1 MSSPSPTAVPPPLNA
16 RARRILYAVVTEYV
30 ATGEPV
36 GSRKLARR
44 YGLSLSPA
52 TIRNVLADLEEA
64 GLLLQPH
71 TSAGRVP
78 TAAGYRLFIDALVQM
93 RELGAAEQRRV
104 RERLA
109 QMDPVRDDVVAEVG
123 RLLASFTGAAAVVAA
138 PPPERSV
145 LAGLHFL
152 PLDAGRVLAVLVTR
166 GGAIENRVV
175 LLDQAPER
183 DQLQRL
189 NNFLAELAPGR
200 TLAELREALA
210 ERLAGSRAR
219 AERLRAVAAALVEA
233 AAEGASRPR
242 MAIEGQEL
250 LFERPEFSDV
260 EKLRSYLRTLEEH
273 ERLLDLLERTLQSSG
288 VQVLIG
294 EEAQLGELDDVS
306 IVGAPFG
313 APHGGSGMLGVI
325 GPSRMDYARVVP
337 LVDFAARCMSE
348 LLAGGSLGGSEP
360 PEGS

>member
-1 MSSPSPTAVPPPLNA
+1 MSSPAQPPAFPSLNA

-44 YGLSLSPA
+44 YGFNLSPA

-64 GLLLQPH
+64 GLLQQPH

-78 TAAGYRLFIDALVQM
+78 TASGYRLFIDALVQM
-93 RELGAAEQRRV
+93 RELSEAEQRRV

-109 QMDPVRDDVVAEVG
+109 GMDPVRDDVVAEVG
-123 RLLASFTGAAAVVAA
+123 RLLASFAGAAAVVAA
-138 PPPERSV
+138 PPPERSA
-145 LAGLHFL
+145 LSGLHFL
-152 PLDAGRVLAVLVTR
+152 PLDSARVLAVLVTR
-166 GGAIENRVV
+166 DGAIEHRVV
-175 LLDQAPER
+175 AVEEPPER
-183 DQLQRL
+183 ESLQRL

-200 TLAELREALA
+200 TLAELREVLA
-210 ERLAGSRAR
+210 ERLEGSRAQ
-219 AERLRAVAAALVEA
+219 AERLRTVAAALVGA
-233 AAEGASRPR
+233 AAEGDARPR

-260 EKLRSYLRTLEEH
+260 EKVRSYLRTLEEH

-313 APHGGSGMLGVI
+313 TPHGGSGVLGVI

-337 LVDFAARCMSE
+337 LVGFAARCMSE
-348 LLAGGSLGGSEP
+348 LLAGGLLGQGEP